1 MANRAWR
8 DIVADVL
15 ELAKIPT
22 NKTTIMF
29 KCVLSYDLLREYLAL
44 TQDAGL
50 LKYDPLSRQYQT
62 TDKGLE
68 YLKLFGAISD
78 LVNRKNMVPDQ
89 SAGFKKSYMN

>member
-1 MANRAWR
+1 MANRGWR
-8 DIVADVL
+8 DIVADML

-29 KCVLSYDLLREYLAL
+29 KCVLSYDLLLEYLAL

-50 LKYDPLSRQYQT
+50 LKYDSLSRQYQT

-68 YLKLFGAISD
+68 YLKLYGAISE
-78 LVNRKNMVPDQ
+78 LVNRKNMVLDQ
-89 SAGFKKSYMN
+89 SAGFKKSYVN

>member
-50 LKYDPLSRQYQT
+50 LKYDSLSRQYQT

-68 YLKLFGAISD
+68 YLKLYGAISG
-78 LVNRKNMVPDQ
+78 LVDRKNMVLDQ
-89 SAGFKKSYMN
+89 SASFKKSYVN